1 MIDEKILDEILP
13 VPDREELKNSIEQ
26 ELKDEGFVITN
37 FSSGGVFYTIL
48 MILIQIRIELVK
60 LLRKVLNN
68 MFVSHAEDVWLE
80 LKAAD
85 FSKKRKQ
92 PTKTQGYVTLERDA
106 PGEAV
111 KVAKG
116 DVFKTEQDINGE
128 ELRFLVLEDSVLQK
142 DSLSQKILVEAEK
155 EGTKYNVP
163 PGQIKKSLTHI
174 EGVDRILNDAD
185 WLVQE
190 GSDLEDI
197 ESLRG
202 RILNSWAELSTF
214 PIRDKYKNVCE
225 AVDGV
230 LFVRVDD
237 MHPRGQGTVDIIV
250 TSTAGA
256 ATQGLLDKVAAEA
269 DTIKGP
275 YDNVLVKSSE
285 TVQQDIQIVVYIAED
300 ASDEG
305 IQEKAEAIIT
315 DLLKISKGRE
325 LNKLYRDDII
335 YALKKDIQ
343 VYKKADIISPAA
355 DVILSNDKVI
365 VLGLLN
371 ITVERVQ

>member
-13 VPDREELKNSIEQ
+13 VPDREELKNSIEE
-26 ELKDEGFVITN
+26 ELRGEGFAITN
-37 FSSGGVFYTIL
+37 FSSGGVFYTLL
-48 MILIQIRIELVK
+48 MIIIQIRIELVK
-60 LLRKVLNN
+60 LLRNVVNN
-68 MFVSHAEDVWLE
+68 TLVSHAQGVWME

-92 PTKTQGYVTLERDA
+92 PTKTKGYVTVERDV

-111 KVAKG
+111 RIAKG

-128 ELRFLVLEDSVLQK
+128 ELRYLVLEDAILQK
-142 DSLSQKILVEAEK
+142 DSMSQKVLVIAEK
-155 EGTKYNVP
+155 EGAKYNVP
-163 PGQIKKSLTHI
+163 PGQIRKSLTHI
-174 EGVDRILNDAD
+174 EGVDRITNGSD
-185 WLVQE
+185 WLIQE

-202 RILNSWAELSTF
+202 RTLNSWAELSTF

-256 ATQGLLDKVAAEA
+256 ATQGLLDKVEIEA
-269 DTIKGP
+269 NTIKGP
-275 YDNVLVKSSE
+275 YDNLLVKSSE
-285 TVQQDIQIVVYIAED
+285 TVQQDVEIVIFIAED
-300 ASDEG
+300 ANDEG
-305 IQEKAEAIIT
+305 IKERAEAIII
-315 DLLKISKGRE
+315 DLLKIKKDRE
-325 LNKLYRDDII
+325 LNKLYKDDIVFV
-335 YALKKDIQ
+335 LKKDIQ
-343 VYKKADIISPAA
+343 VYKKANILSPAN

-365 VLGLLN
+365 VLGSLN
-371 ITVERVQ
+371 ITVERV

>member
-13 VPDREELKNSIEQ
+13 VPDREELKNSIEE
-26 ELKDEGFVITN
+26 ELRAEGFAITN
-37 FSSGGVFYTIL
+37 FSSGGIFYTLL
-48 MILIQIRIELVK
+48 MILLQIRIELVK
-60 LLRKVLNN
+60 LLRAVVNN
-68 MFVSHAEDVWLE
+68 MFVSHAQDVWME

-92 PTKTQGYVTLERDA
+92 PTKTKGYVTVERDV

-111 KVAKG
+111 RIAKG

-128 ELRFLVLEDSVLQK
+128 ELRYLVLEDAILQK
-142 DSLSQKILVEAEK
+142 DSLSQKALVEAEK
-155 EGTKYNVP
+155 EGAKYNVP

-174 EGVDRILNDAD
+174 EGVDRITNGPD

-197 ESLRG
+197 ESLRE
-202 RILNSWAELSTF
+202 RTLNSWAELSTF

-256 ATQGLLDKVAAEA
+256 TTQGLLDKVEIEA
-269 DTIKGP
+269 NTIKGP
-275 YDNVLVKSSE
+275 YDNLLVKSSE
-285 TVQQDIQIVVYIAED
+285 TVQQDVEIVIYIAED
-300 ASDEG
+300 ANDEG
-305 IQEKAEAIIT
+305 IKERAEAIII
-315 DLLKISKGRE
+315 DLLKIKKDRE
-325 LNKLYRDDII
+325 LNKLYKDDIVF
-335 YALKKDIQ
+335 ALKKDIQ
-343 VYKKADIISPAA
+343 VYKKANILSPAD

-371 ITVERVQ
+371 ITVERV

>member
-1 MIDEKILDEILP
+1 MIDEKVLDEILP
-13 VPDREELKNSIEQ
+13 IPDTEELKNSIQ
-26 ELKDEGFVITN
+26 EELSSEGFSITN
-37 FSSGGVFYTIL
+37 FSSGGIFYTLL

-60 LLRKVLNN
+60 LLRTVVNN
-68 MFVSHAEDVWLE
+68 MFVSHAQDIWME

-92 PTKTQGYVTLERDA
+92 PTKTKGYVTIERDVSGNA
-106 PGEAV
+106 I
-111 KVAKG
+111 KIAKG

-128 ELRFLVLEDSVLQK
+128 ELRFLVTEDTILQK
-142 DSLSQKILVEAEK
+142 DSLSQKIPAEAEK
-155 EGTKYNVP
+155 EGSKYNVP
-163 PGQIKKSLTHI
+163 PGQINKSLTHI
-174 EGVDRILNDAD
+174 EGIDRIYNAAD
-185 WLVQE
+185 WLIQE

-197 ESLRG
+197 ESLRS
-202 RILNSWAELSTF
+202 RTLNSWAELSTY

-225 AVDGV
+225 GVEGV

-237 MHPRGQGTVDIIV
+237 MHPRGQGTIDIIV

-256 ATQGLLDKVAAEA
+256 ATQSLLDKVAAEA

-275 YDNVLVKSSE
+275 YDNLLVKSSE
-285 TVQQDIQIVVYIAED
+285 TVQQDFEIVIYIAED

-305 IQEKAEAIIT
+305 IIEKGEAIIT
-315 DLLKISKGRE
+315 DLMKISKDRE
-325 LNKLYRDDII
+325 LNTLYRDDII

-343 VYKKADIISPAA
+343 AYKKADIISPAA

-365 VLGLLN
+365 ILGLLN
-371 ITVERVQ
+371 ITVGRV

>member
-1 MIDEKILDEILP
+1 MIDEKVLDEILP
-13 VPDREELKNSIEQ
+13 IPDTEELKDSIQ
-26 ELKDEGFVITN
+26 EELSSKGFSITN
-37 FSSGGVFYTIL
+37 FSSGGIFYTLL

-60 LLRKVLNN
+60 LLRTVVNN
-68 MFVSHAEDVWLE
+68 IFVSHAQDIWME

-92 PTKTQGYVTLERDA
+92 PTKTKGYVTIERDT
-106 PGEAV
+106 PGDAI
-111 KVAKG
+111 KIAKG

-128 ELRFLVLEDSVLQK
+128 ELRFLVTEDTILQK
-142 DSLSQKILVEAEK
+142 DSLSQKIPTEAEK
-155 EGTKYNVP
+155 EGSKYNVP

-174 EGVDRILNDAD
+174 EGIDRIYNAAD
-185 WLVQE
+185 WLIQE

-202 RILNSWAELSTF
+202 RTLNSWAELSTY

-225 AVDGV
+225 GVEGV

-237 MHPRGQGTVDIIV
+237 MHPRGQGTIDIIV

-256 ATQGLLDKVAAEA
+256 ATQSLLDKVAAEA

-275 YDNVLVKSSE
+275 YDNLLVKSSE
-285 TVQQDIQIVVYIAED
+285 TVQQDFQIVIYIAED

-305 IQEKAEAIIT
+305 IIARGEAIIT
-315 DLLKISKGRE
+315 DLMKISKDRE
-325 LNKLYRDDII
+325 LNKLYRDDIV

-343 VYKKADIISPAA
+343 AYKKADIISPAA
-355 DVILSNDKVI
+355 DVVLSNDKVI
-365 VLGLLN
+365 TLGLLN
-371 ITVERVQ
+371 ITVERV

>member
-1 MIDEKILDEILP
+1 MIDEKVLDEILP
-13 VPDREELKNSIEQ
+13 VPDAEELKNSIQ
-26 ELKDEGFVITN
+26 EELTSEGFSITN
-37 FSSGGVFYTIL
+37 FSSGGIFYTL
-48 MILIQIRIELVK
+48 LRILIQIRIELVK
-60 LLRKVLNN
+60 LLRTVLNN
-68 MFVSHAEDVWLE
+68 MFVSHAQGVWAE

-92 PTKTQGYVTLERDA
+92 PTKTKGYVTIERDA
-106 PGEAV
+106 PGDAV
-111 KVAKG
+111 KMAKG

-128 ELRFLVLEDSVLQK
+128 ELRFLVTEDTILQK
-142 DSLSQKILVEAEK
+142 DSLSQKIPTEAEK
-155 EGTKYNVP
+155 EGSKYNVP

-174 EGVDRILNDAD
+174 EGIDRIYNAAD
-185 WLVQE
+185 WLTQE

-202 RILNSWAELSTF
+202 RTLNSWAELSTY

-225 AVDGV
+225 GVEGV

-237 MHPRGQGTVDIIV
+237 MHPRGQGTIDIIV
-250 TSTAGA
+250 TSTAGG
-256 ATQGLLDKVAAEA
+256 ATQNLLDKVADAA
-269 DTIKGP
+269 ATIRGP
-275 YDNVLVKSSE
+275 YDNLLVKSSE
-285 TVQQDIQIVVYIAED
+285 TVQQDFEIVIYIAED

-305 IQEKAEAIIT
+305 VAERGETIIT
-315 DLLKISKGRE
+315 DLMKISKDRE

-343 VYKKADIISPAA
+343 AYKKADIVSPAA

-365 VLGLLN
+365 ILGLLN
-371 ITVERVQ
+371 ITVERV

>member
-13 VPDREELKNSIEQ
+13 VPDREELKNSIEE
-26 ELKDEGFVITN
+26 ELRGEGFAITN
-37 FSSGGVFYTIL
+37 FSSGGVFYTLL
-48 MILIQIRIELVK
+48 MIIIQIRIELVK
-60 LLRKVLNN
+60 LLRNVVNN
-68 MFVSHAEDVWLE
+68 TLVSHAQGVWME

-92 PTKTQGYVTLERDA
+92 PTKTKGYVTVERDV

-111 KVAKG
+111 RIAKG

-128 ELRFLVLEDSVLQK
+128 ELRYLVLEDAILQK
-142 DSLSQKILVEAEK
+142 DSMSQKVLVVAEK
-155 EGTKYNVP
+155 EGAKYNVP
-163 PGQIKKSLTHI
+163 PGQIRKSLTHI
-174 EGVDRILNDAD
+174 EGVDRITNGSD
-185 WLVQE
+185 WLIQE

-202 RILNSWAELSTF
+202 RTLNSWAELSTF

-256 ATQGLLDKVAAEA
+256 ATQGLLDKVEIEA
-269 DTIKGP
+269 NTIKGP
-275 YDNVLVKSSE
+275 YDNLLVKSSE
-285 TVQQDIQIVVYIAED
+285 TVQQDVEIVIFIAED
-300 ASDEG
+300 ANDEG
-305 IQEKAEAIIT
+305 IKERAEAIII
-315 DLLKISKGRE
+315 DLLKIKKDRE
-325 LNKLYRDDII
+325 LNKLYKDDIVFV
-335 YALKKDIQ
+335 LKKDIQ
-343 VYKKADIISPAA
+343 VYKKANILSPAN

-365 VLGLLN
+365 VLGSLN
-371 ITVERVQ
+371 ITVERV

>member
-13 VPDREELKNSIEQ
+13 VPDREELKNSIEE
-26 ELKDEGFVITN
+26 ELREEGFAITN
-37 FSSGGVFYTIL
+37 FSSGGVFYTLL
-48 MILIQIRIELVK
+48 MILLQIRIELVK
-60 LLRKVLNN
+60 LLRVVLNN
-68 MFVSHAEDVWLE
+68 MFVSHAQGVWME

-92 PTKTQGYVTLERDA
+92 PTKTKGYVTIERDA

-111 KVAKG
+111 RIAKG

-128 ELRFLVLEDSVLQK
+128 ELRFLVLEESVLQK
-142 DSLSQKILVEAEK
+142 DSLSQNVLVEAEK
-155 EGTKYNVP
+155 EGSKYNVP
-163 PGQIKKSLTHI
+163 QGQIRKSLTHI
-174 EGVDRILNDAD
+174 EGVDRITNGAD
-185 WLVQE
+185 WLIQE

-197 ESLRG
+197 ESLRE
-202 RILNSWAELSTF
+202 RTLNSWAELSTY

-225 AVDGV
+225 AVEGV

-250 TSTAGA
+250 TSTAGV
-256 ATQGLLDKVAAEA
+256 ATEGLLAKVEAEA
-269 DTIKGP
+269 IKIKGP
-275 YDNVLVKSSE
+275 YDNLLVKSSE
-285 TVQQDIQIVVYIAED
+285 TVQQDFDIVIYIAED
-300 ASDEG
+300 ASDVG
-305 IQEKAEAIIT
+305 IKERAEAVIT
-315 DLLKISKGRE
+315 DLMKIRKDRE

-343 VYKKADIISPAA
+343 VYKKADILSPAD

-365 VLGLLN
+365 ILGLLN
-371 ITVERVQ
+371 ITVERV

>member
-13 VPDREELKNSIEQ
+13 VPDREELKNSIEE
-26 ELKDEGFVITN
+26 ELRQEGFVITN
-37 FSSGGVFYTIL
+37 FSSGGVFYTLL
-48 MILIQIRIELVK
+48 MILLQIRIELVK
-60 LLRKVLNN
+60 LLRVVVNN
-68 MFVSHAEDVWLE
+68 TFVSHAQGVWME

-92 PTKTQGYVTLERDA
+92 PTKTKGYVTVERDV

-111 KVAKG
+111 RIAKG

-128 ELRFLVLEDSVLQK
+128 ELRYLVLEDVVLQK

-163 PGQIKKSLTHI
+163 QGQIKRSLTHI
-174 EGVDRILNDAD
+174 EGVDRITNDSD
-185 WLVQE
+185 WLIQE

-197 ESLRG
+197 ESLRE
-202 RILNSWAELSTF
+202 RTLNSWAELSTF

-256 ATQGLLDKVAAEA
+256 ATQGLLDKVEVEA
-269 DTIKGP
+269 NTIKGP
-275 YDNVLVKSSE
+275 YDNLLVKSSE
-285 TVQQDIQIVVYIAED
+285 TVQQDIEIVVYIAED
-300 ASDEG
+300 ANDEG
-305 IQEKAEAIIT
+305 IEERAEAIII
-315 DLLKISKGRE
+315 DLLKIRKDRE
-325 LNKLYRDDII
+325 LNKLYKDDIVF
-335 YALKKDIQ
+335 ALKKDIQ
-343 VYKKADIISPAA
+343 VYKKADILSPAT

-365 VLGLLN
+365 VLGSLN
-371 ITVERVQ
+371 ISVERV